1 MIKNSKENKKINI
14 VMLLDDN
21 YFFCTYVALKSMKIN
36 KDANAIYNI
45 YILIDGV
52 SQDNQQKIQLLNEE
66 NFITKIIDIQE
77 YCQKYKNIQ
86 NVYHIS
92 NTALV
97 KFDIPNILPHLDK
110 ALYLDGDILATKD
123 LSELFNIDIDNF
135 YLGAVRELRSEYTR
149 KYNELTN
156 TKYYFNSGVMLLN
169 LKKMRKDDLPQKL
182 LITKLN
188 QPKSWR
194 CMDQDV
200 FNNVVNDNFKHLPI
214 QYNNFISLF
223 IADRIN
229 IKQLNTFYKT
239 KFTSFKELCKNST
252 ILHFACNLKPW
263 IYDLGY
269 LSKIYQEYSNVRL
282 KLKRLT
288 SNNKFIEN
296 IFSIRNSY
304 NKSHKVITIIGIK
317 LKIKR
322 KKTNSLLHINKNK
335 LTKEMQKNTG
345 YGLSEHDRNPQLIV
359 SLTSFPQRMK
369 DIHYCLHSLLCQT
382 LKPNKLILWLAEE
395 QFPNKEKDL
404 PKKVLKLKQRGL
416 SIEWCKDTKSYKKLI
431 PALKKYPDDII
442 VTADDDIYYP
452 NDWLEKLYNAYLDDN
467 QSIHSHRVHKITFD
481 FDKNINSYTKW
492 EQCIKY
498 QNKSFLN
505 FSTGSGGILYPPHC
519 LYKDILDET
528 LFLKLVPNADD
539 IWFWAMAVLNGTQ
552 THIVKNNM
560 EELVYINPEREL
572 GLTNEIT
579 LFKKNGIDGGNDT
592 QIRNLI
598 KYYPQIM
605 EKLLNE

>member
-1 MIKNSKENKKINI
+1 MIKTSTENKKINI

-110 ALYLDGDILATKD
+110 ALYLDGDILVTKD

-169 LKKMRKDDLPQKL
+169 LRKMRDEDLPQKL

-282 KLKRLT
+282 KLKRHT
-288 SNNKFIEN
+288 NSNTFIEN

-322 KKTNSLLHINKNK
+322 KKADILLHINKNK
-335 LTKEMQKNTG
+335 LTKEIQKNTG
-345 YGLSEHDRNPQLIV
+345 YGLSDQDRNPQLIV
-359 SLTSFPQRMK
+359 SLTSFPQRMN

-404 PKKVLKLKQRGL
+404 PQKVLELKQRGL
-416 SIEWCKDTKSYKKLI
+416 AIEWCKDTKSYKKLI

-467 QSIHSHRVHKITFD
+467 KSIHSHRVHKITFD
-481 FDKNINSYTKW
+481 FNKNINPYTNW

-498 QNKSFLN
+498 QDKSFLN
-505 FSTGSGGILYPPHC
+505 FSTGAGGILYPPHS

-528 LFLKLVPNADD
+528 LFLKLAPNADD

-552 THIVKNNM
+552 THIVQNNM

-579 LFKKNGIDGGNDT
+579 LFKKNGINGENDI

>member
-1 MIKNSKENKKINI
+1 
-14 VMLLDDN
+14 MLLDDN

-36 KDANAIYNI
+36 KNVNAIYNI

-97 KFDIPNILPHLDK
+97 KFDIPNILSHIDK
-110 ALYLDGDILATKD
+110 VLYLDGDILVTKD

-169 LKKMRKDDLPQKL
+169 LKKMRDEDFPQKL

-263 IYDLGY
+263 IYDLGH

-282 KLKRLT
+282 KLKRPT
-288 SNNKFIEN
+288 SNNTFIEN

-335 LTKEMQKNTG
+335 LTKEMQKNTRH
-345 YGLSEHDRNPQLIV
+345 GLSEHDRNPQLIV

-467 QSIHSHRVHKITFD
+467 QSIHSHRVHRITFD

>member
-322 KKTNSLLHINKNK
+322 
-335 LTKEMQKNTG
+335 
-345 YGLSEHDRNPQLIV
+345 
-359 SLTSFPQRMK
+359 
-369 DIHYCLHSLLCQT
+369 
-382 LKPNKLILWLAEE
+382 
-395 QFPNKEKDL
+395 
-404 PKKVLKLKQRGL
+404 
-416 SIEWCKDTKSYKKLI
+416 
-431 PALKKYPDDII
+431 
-442 VTADDDIYYP
+442 
-452 NDWLEKLYNAYLDDN
+452 
-467 QSIHSHRVHKITFD
+467 
-481 FDKNINSYTKW
+481 NIRSN
-492 EQCIKY
+492 
-498 QNKSFLN
+498 
-505 FSTGSGGILYPPHC
+505 
-519 LYKDILDET
+519 
-528 LFLKLVPNADD
+528 
-539 IWFWAMAVLNGTQ
+539 
-552 THIVKNNM
+552 
-560 EELVYINPEREL
+560 
-572 GLTNEIT
+572 
-579 LFKKNGIDGGNDT
+579 
-592 QIRNLI
+592 
-598 KYYPQIM
+598 
-605 EKLLNE
+605 

>member
-1 MIKNSKENKKINI
+1 
-14 VMLLDDN
+14 MLLDDN